1 MSKISF
7 NNRYAGEEKVVDD
20 YEIGS
25 KDEFSKIRTA
35 RKMQRFYFPI
45 VMGESGAGSWVSV
58 QKRNGKFQLAAL
70 RWKFLIGNATCIG
83 SGSSTFPEENI

>member
-1 MSKISF
+1 
-7 NNRYAGEEKVVDD
+7 
-20 YEIGS
+20 
-25 KDEFSKIRTA
+25 
-35 RKMQRFYFPI
+35 MQRFYFPI

-58 QKRNGKFQLAAL
+58 QKRNDKFQLAAL

>member
-35 RKMQRFYFPI
+35 RRTQRFFYFPI
-45 VMGESGAGSWVSV
+45 VMGESGAGS
-58 QKRNGKFQLAAL
+58 
-70 RWKFLIGNATCIG
+70 
-83 SGSSTFPEENI
+83 